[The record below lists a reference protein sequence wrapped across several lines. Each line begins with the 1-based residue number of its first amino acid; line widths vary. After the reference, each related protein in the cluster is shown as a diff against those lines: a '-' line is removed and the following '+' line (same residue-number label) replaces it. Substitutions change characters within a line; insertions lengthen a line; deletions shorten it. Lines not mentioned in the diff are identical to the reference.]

1 VKYPLTIIYLPL
13 KWCVFAYKLFESII
27 GKAQYHPPGSD
38 PIPER
43 RIFAQYHAPQTSA
56 MKEMI
61 LNQVKSMS
69 STIRVIFATVAL
81 GMGVDIPCI

>member
-1 VKYPLTIIYLPL
+1 
-13 KWCVFAYKLFESII
+13 LFESII